1 MVNNMWERDKL
12 FLLFEED
19 FRITPTDIEPP
30 VSHKP
35 AALIEVVGDNST
47 FLSSADAENQGGKQ
61 ARHGVP
67 GKGRWYEMPAK
78 ETDHDAFA
86 TPNLVLNDMVRYA
99 TLAHRAGCGDLTW
112 MTWQPGNA
120 GSNPKRKSSPA
131 SGSMFIM
138 LSVPGAEVLTG
149 AMDSGVLPMGHF
161 DCKLLHWLRDL
172 QLSSL
177 RCSYL
182 LPPMGN
188 YGAHQSG
195 CERVYA
201 GEASVRP
208 SCWQEKWCCPGTRIS
223 EDVQGREKWLCAFT
237 SKGGPGWLSRLPNLD
252 DVPSTEQQWLTFWD
266 VQGKPRPVAMKDLP
280 NKQEQREPPPTAASS
295 SAPDLPVPGDTT
307 KRQRRKQRV
316 QMLYHGMR
324 HYIDDKSK
332 AWC

>member
-61 ARHGVP
+61 ARHGIP
-67 GKGRWYEMPAK
+67 GKGRWYEMPTK
-78 ETDHDAFA
+78 ETDHDSFA

-208 SCWQEKWCCPGTRIS
+208 SCWQEKWCCPGTRILHAGRRS
-223 EDVQGREKWLCAFT
+223 GAAQEHGSARMFKAERNGFVLSPAKEDRAGFPGCRTLMTCPAQGSNGLPFGMG
-237 SKGGPGWLSRLPNLD
+237 KGSHD
-252 DVPSTEQQWLTFWD
+252 QW
-266 VQGKPRPVAMKDLP
+266 R
-280 NKQEQREPPPTAASS
+280 
-295 SAPDLPVPGDTT
+295 
-307 KRQRRKQRV
+307 
-316 QMLYHGMR
+316 
-324 HYIDDKSK
+324 
-332 AWC
+332 